1 MRIVAPE
8 SRALPDM
15 TRVYGGFVELRAV
28 DEGNWEACAAIRPAP
43 GQDRFVAPV
52 AFYLCMCH
60 YEQTWQPLAIYAG
73 ADLVG
78 FVMWAVDPEDGSHWI
93 GGLVIDDDRQGEGNG
108 RAAMAALLQRFREA
122 GAVEAALSYEPENE
136 PARALYASL
145 GFRETDE
152 RADGET
158 VARLALR

>member
-1 MRIVAPE
+1 M
-8 SRALPDM
+8 D
-15 TRVYGGFVELRAV
+15 LRPV
-28 DEGNWEACAAIRPAP
+28 DETNWERCVAVRPAP
-43 GQDRFVAPV
+43 GQERFVAAV
-52 AFYLCMCH
+52 SFYLCMCR
-60 YEQTWQPLAIYAG
+60 YEGVWRPLAIHAG
-73 ADLVG
+73 DEVVG

-93 GGLVIDDDRQGEGNG
+93 GGLVIDAARQRQGHA
-108 RAAMAALLQRFREA
+108 RAAVAALLERFRA
-122 GAVEAALSYEPENE
+122 DGGAEAALSYHPENR